1 MTSLWPLAMP
11 GLWSSPIPATL
22 LTVESQFV
30 CPVVHAA
37 PLALLK

>member
-11 GLWSSPIPATL
+11 GLWSSSIPVTV

-30 CPVVHAA
+30 CPVVRAA
-37 PLALLK
+37 PLVLLK